1 MRRRLLVLPHRRQQ
15 PPSTRPNTGPFS
27 KQRVLSRNRK
37 AATSLPAPVR
47 SNQADI
53 CRFPASTFRPFSS
66 PLQAQQASRQPTAMA
81 PTAPPLSR
89 MGATPGRASIRPTI
103 SQTAAIHRL
112 PRHRPEGTTR
122 RLRAITAE
130 ARATMRPRRLPHRIR
145 APTPMPTGSS
155 RRTSKTAAD
164 TTARRREGMRITGQI
179 SEAARPWS
187 AGE

>member
-53 CRFPASTFRPFSS
+53 CRFPGLTFRPFSNN
-66 PLQAQQASRQPTAMA
+66 LQPQQASRQPTAMA

-89 MGATPGRASIRPTI
+89 MGATLGRASIRPTI

-112 PRHRPEGTTR
+112 PRHHPEDTTR

-130 ARATMRPRRLPHRIR
+130 AQATMRPRRLPHRIR

-164 TTARRREGMRITGQI
+164 TTVRRREGMRITGQI
-179 SEAARPWS
+179 SEAARPWT